1 MEGEL
6 SKKTEALAS
15 EIAAKAT
22 TLGEVNGLIRMLMK
36 SALERMLDTEMD
48 VHLGRVSLAAG
59 NEEETKNLSE
69 SICSEAKSKRGSNR
83 RNGHSPKSLQGEMG
97 KLPLDIPCDRN
108 GTFEPQLI
116 GKHQRRLDGLD
127 ETILKHRRHTVL

>member
-97 KLPLDIPCDRN
+97 KLPLDIP
-108 GTFEPQLI
+108 
-116 GKHQRRLDGLD
+116 
-127 ETILKHRRHTVL
+127 